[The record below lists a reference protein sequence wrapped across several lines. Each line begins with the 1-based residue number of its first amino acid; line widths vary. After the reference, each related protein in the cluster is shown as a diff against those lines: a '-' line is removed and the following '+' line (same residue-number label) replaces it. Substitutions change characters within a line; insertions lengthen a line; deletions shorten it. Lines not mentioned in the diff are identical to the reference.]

1 MDIHSEKDRRWD
13 LDDMSELPLL
23 DETLT
28 FTYDHRIASTHPER
42 PIDIE
47 EALASECASRL
58 RLQTILSAVW
68 TTASRNGDVCEIL
81 EREFPPV

>member
-1 MDIHSEKDRRWD
+1 MIPKDFDIDPASF
-13 LDDMSELPLL
+13 S
-23 DETLT
+23 
-28 FTYDHRIASTHPER
+28 YDFRINATHPER

-68 TTASRNGDVCEIL
+68 TAASRNGEVCDIL
-81 EREFPPV
+81 EKEFPPL